1 MKNIYIIL
9 IFLIFVFIL
18 TVVTKNNKNKLLKEL
33 FNKAYVDNDE
43 EAFYLLLNSPQAK
56 ILIDDFSLKM
66 MKLNYL
72 IAKNDTKEAFNLIDK
87 IESKKINN
95 SNAKAFFPL
104 AIGFCAENKN
114 DKATELLTI
123 FETIANKSNDS
134 ELSLLYLD
142 CKMVCDIY
150 INEDTKLISGLEEI
164 LKNDFDNNAKS
175 VYQYRLA
182 KLYYVDGRLDEAKN
196 MLVKAKENSNS
207 KKAKEKINEILSG
220 KWNLL

>member
-123 FETIANKSNDS
+123 FETIANKRNDS